1 MEKKRK
7 SNKPLGYFIK
17 NSAER
22 LEEGEKIY
30 NMNGDPYFEKWLLTE
45 SWILLRLAVRYWF
58 HIRYASIRCKL
69 FLKKSDAS
77 NKSKNKASN

>member
-1 MEKKRK
+1 MQKKRK

-22 LEEGEKIY
+22 LEEGEKVY
-30 NMNGDPYFEKWLLTE
+30 NMNGDPFFEHYLLEE
-45 SWILLRLAVRYWF
+45 SWILLRLAVRYFF

-77 NKSKNKASN
+77 NKSK